1 PRLGARKA
9 DSTRT
14 RFGYDHSRF
23 AERPMTFTPVQLGV
37 GVLGLCAL
45 SMCLAAAPAAAQ
57 EPAPRLA
64 AGEPIPRAE
73 LEAFVDGVVTTAMA
87 EDRIVGVTVA
97 AVQGGEIVL
106 EKGYGFADLDA
117 RRRVD
122 PAETLFRIG
131 SITKTFTWI
140 EIMRLVEAGRLSL
153 EDPVNDHLPAE
164 VRMPDEGFDQP
175 IRVRDLMTHQ
185 PGLEDR
191 VFGVLFV
198 RDPERIRP

>member
-1 PRLGARKA
+1 
-9 DSTRT
+9 
-14 RFGYDHSRF
+14 
-23 AERPMTFTPVQLGV
+23 
-37 GVLGLCAL
+37 
-45 SMCLAAAPAAAQ
+45 
-57 EPAPRLA
+57 
-64 AGEPIPRAE
+64 
-73 LEAFVDGVVTTAMA
+73 
-87 EDRIVGVTVA
+87 
-97 AVQGGEIVL
+97 
-106 EKGYGFADLDA
+106 DLDA

-140 EIMRLVEAGRLSL
+140 EIMRLVEAGRLSVD
-153 EDPVNDHLPAE
+153 DPVNDHLPPE

-198 RDPERIRP
+198 RDPERIRPLSEFRRETRPKRVQPPGEQSSYSNYGVALAGAIVEHATGRAWQDAVEEDILVPLGMTRTTGREPHPPR